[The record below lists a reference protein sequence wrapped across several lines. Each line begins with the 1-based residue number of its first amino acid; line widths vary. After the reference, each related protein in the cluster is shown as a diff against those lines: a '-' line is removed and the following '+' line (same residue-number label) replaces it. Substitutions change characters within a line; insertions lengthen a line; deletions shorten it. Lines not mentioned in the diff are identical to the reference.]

1 MSNLIEAS
9 MNQIFDFFL
18 SSYQG
23 KPDYIIILE
32 AIVFVTGIASVWFAK
47 RENILVYPTG
57 LVATVITVYLF
68 YRDDLLGD
76 MMMNFYWSAMSIYG
90 WWNWSRKQDDKTVVQ
105 ISRTNSK
112 EKSIGIWLFLGTM
125 LVNYGVYKLFDVA
138 IESSNYIDIF
148 TSGVFFTAMW
158 YMALKKIENWT
169 LWIIANLITIPLYA
183 YRGWGMLSLQYVI
196 FTIIAIQA
204 YFAWKKSLNNNL
216 QT

>member
-1 MSNLIEAS
+1 MS
-9 MNQIFDFFL
+9 QIFDFFL

-23 KPDYIIILE
+23 KLSYIIVLE
-32 AIVFVTGIASVWFAK
+32 AVVFVTGIASVWFAK

-57 LVATVITVYLF
+57 LIATIITVYLF

-90 WWNWSRKQDDKTVVQ
+90 WWNWSRKQDDKAVVH
-105 ISRTNSK
+105 ISRTTSK
-112 EKSIGIWLFLGTM
+112 EKSVGIGLFLGTM
-125 LVNYGVYKLFDVA
+125 LVNYGVYKAFGVK

-148 TSGVFFTAMW
+148 TSGIFFTAMW
-158 YMALKKIENWT
+158 YMALKKLENWT

-204 YFAWKKSLNNNL
+204 YIAWKKSLDSNL
-216 QT
+216 PTS